1 MVSKR
6 HFERVMSHIAS
17 AKEEGATLVAGG
29 SRALNG
35 GYFIKPTVFVDTHAG
50 MRIVREEV
58 FGPVVT
64 VMPFDDVD
72 EAVRLANQSEFGL
85 AASVWSQNL
94 SLVHR
99 VIPRLK
105 AGIVWVN
112 THNMLDS
119 NLPFGGYKQSGY
131 GRELGRAAIE
141 QFTELKSVCIA
152 H

>member
-1 MVSKR
+1 M
-6 HFERVMSHIAS
+6 
-17 AKEEGATLVAGG
+17 
-29 SRALNG
+29 
-35 GYFIKPTVFVDTHAG
+35 KPTVFVDAAPA

-64 VMPFDDVD
+64 VTPFDTVD
-72 EAVRLANQSEFGL
+72 DAVRLANDTDFGL

-94 SLVHR
+94 SHVHR
-99 VIPRLK
+99 VVPRLK

-112 THNMLDS
+112 THNMLDP
-119 NLPFGGYKQSGY
+119 NLPFGGFKQSGY
-131 GRELGRAAIE
+131 GRELGRAALE

>member
-1 MVSKR
+1 
-6 HFERVMSHIAS
+6 
-17 AKEEGATLVAGG
+17 
-29 SRALNG
+29 
-35 GYFIKPTVFVDTHAG
+35 
-50 MRIVREEV
+50 
-58 FGPVVT
+58 VT